1 MAFAHAIGA
10 PPQKRL
16 GLVVATLPTPF
27 GNFVILRTLGLTGG
41 TNWAVGPTPN
51 GQQLCV
57 LKRPPAER
65 RDEAEYLARFRRA
78 AHLSRRLAH
87 EGLATVFDVGEVSGE
102 PYLCEE
108 LVEGH
113 DLAEVMQR
121 CAAESRRIPVAA
133 AVHIAYQSARAL
145 AYLHDFEGLQLAHRK
160 LRPSK
165 IRITYAGAVKVLD
178 LASGRV
184 VGAEALLRPSLLAE
198 TLPYLA
204 PEQLGDG
211 PIDARA
217 DLYALGAMLWECLAG
232 CSLLSTLDGGLASL
246 AGIAREQVAQK
257 ILAHQAQPPSH
268 LNPEVRPEL
277 DALVMRAL
285 AREPDHRLP
294 TAHGLELALAPLSGV
309 EGRDAVVRLMS
320 RLFDASGEREE
331 RATLLANASGR
342 APRVSHAELP
352 AIRSE
357 PEGRKRSAGRS
368 LTPLPREPNL
378 LGTISVP
385 SATTLVSRNALWLK
399 RFALVFAPILALA
412 IAFNILMTRRIESQW
427 AAQTDPSPVEHAPA
441 LPPSQ
446 AKPSRIASPIPDPA
460 QAPSAVAPRA
470 EAPVPAPHPETE
482 PKLPS
487 STPLASG
494 SMAPARVTTPPSIPP
509 RILADASARRPSG
522 EGRKA
527 LEEARQA
534 FEGDDF
540 TRAIKKGREA
550 LELGEGQAHAILG
563 AAYYKTGR
571 FEEAVRSYKEALRL
585 DPHNAALEKRVE
597 LARRAADGQ
606 GENEP

>member
-1 MAFAHAIGA
+1 M
-10 PPQKRL
+10 
-16 GLVVATLPTPF
+16 ATLPTLF
-27 GNFVILRTLGLTGG
+27 GNFVILRALGSSGG
-41 TNWAVGPTPN
+41 TSWAVGPTPN

-57 LKRPPAER
+57 LKRPPSER

-78 AHLSRRLAH
+78 AHLSRRLSH

-102 PYLCEE
+102 PYVCEE

-133 AVHIAYQSARAL
+133 AAHIAYESARAL
-145 AYLHDFEGLQLAHRK
+145 AYLHDFEGLHLAHRK

-165 IRITYAGAVKVLD
+165 IRISYAGGVKVLD

-232 CSLLSTLDGGLASL
+232 CSLLSTIDGGLASL
-246 AGIAREQVAQK
+246 AGIPREQVAQK
-257 ILAHQAQPPSH
+257 ILAHQPQPPSR

-309 EGRDAVVRLMS
+309 EGREAVVRLMS

-331 RATLLANASGR
+331 RATLLANASGH
-342 APRVSHAELP
+342 APRVSHADLP

-357 PEGRKRSAGRS
+357 PQGSKRRAGRS

-378 LGTISVP
+378 LGTGSAP
-385 SATTLVSRNALWLK
+385 SATALVSRNALWLK
-399 RFALVFAPILALA
+399 RFALIFAPILALA
-412 IAFNILMTRRIESQW
+412 IGFNIMMTRRIESQW
-427 AAQTDPSPVEHAPA
+427 AVKAAPPPVETAPA
-441 LPPSQ
+441 AP
-446 AKPSRIASPIPDPA
+446 PA
-460 QAPSAVAPRA
+460 QAPPPPVASPTPNPAQVPTTVALRA
-470 EAPVPAPHPETE
+470 EAPTPAARPETE
-482 PKLPS
+482 AKLPS
-487 STPLASG
+487 TAPP
-494 SMAPARVTTPPSIPP
+494 APAPIVPAKMATPPSIPP
-509 RILADASARRPSG
+509 RVPADASARRSSG
-522 EGRKA
+522 EGKKS

-534 FEGDDF
+534 FESDDF
-540 TRAIKKGREA
+540 ALAIKKGREA
-550 LELGEGQAHAILG
+550 LELGEGHAHAILG
-563 AAYYKTGR
+563 AAYFKTGR
-571 FEEAVRSYKEALRL
+571 FAEAVRSYKEALRL
-585 DPHNAALEKRVE
+585 DPHNPTLEKRVE
-597 LARRAADGQ
+597 LARRAAEGL
-606 GENEP
+606 NESEP